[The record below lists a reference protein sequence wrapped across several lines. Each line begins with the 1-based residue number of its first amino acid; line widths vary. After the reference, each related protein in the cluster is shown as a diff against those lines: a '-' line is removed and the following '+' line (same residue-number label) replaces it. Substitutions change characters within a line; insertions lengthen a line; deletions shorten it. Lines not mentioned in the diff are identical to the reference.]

1 MGRTLRRRRHV
12 SCFAG
17 LVLEEL
23 HCFLAGLSEDYCFL
37 RILFTL
43 LRFVFLLLLL
53 VALKM
58 LCSLSLRAL
67 KLASR
72 RRTLSVY
79 DKAR

>member
-1 MGRTLRRRRHV
+1 MERTLRRHRV
-12 SCFAG
+12 PCFAG

-23 HCFLAGLSEDYCFL
+23 RCFLAGLSEDCCSL
-37 RILFTL
+37 RILVSL
-43 LRFVFLLLLL
+43 LRFACL
-53 VALKM
+53 VLPLVVLRM

-67 KLASR
+67 ILASR